1 MDIRLRLLTAEI
13 ALLTAVATLFNT
25 QSPEWTKVYERR
37 LYAEMALNLWRGGD
51 EQKTSEKRDTGTESV
66 PALGEKTV
74 DSSVIHKEH
83 IKRTSED
90 DAAFSEDVYC
100 EAKMAADLQCPTSEI
115 RETYEALN
123 EQTAEKEILEESNI
137 VSETLERIQ
146 PAAVPEP
153 VGTVQKAAPVA
164 SDPESYVC
172 SVSCNGDA
180 LDAGVSEYLKRRLT
194 EAGIGWFFPYACAIA
209 YQESSF
215 NCLAVNKNMRD
226 YGLFQFRIEF
236 HADLEWQNPYAQ
248 VDLFTA
254 MMASRAAAGCDV
266 YTMISRHLM
275 SDYGPYNQQY
285 VDLVLSHLPKLQGVW

>member
-13 ALLTAVATLFNT
+13 AILTAVASLFATNT
-25 QSPEWTKVYERR
+25 EEWTKVYERR
-37 LYAEMALNLWRGGD
+37 LYAEMTLNLWRGGNEQKAGEEAGIPGMEAVWETMVEEEVPRSPLAAEAENYSQSLAQRAESEAVN
-51 EQKTSEKRDTGTESV
+51 EQKTEEKG
-66 PALGEKTV
+66 
-74 DSSVIHKEH
+74 
-83 IKRTSED
+83 
-90 DAAFSEDVYC
+90 
-100 EAKMAADLQCPTSEI
+100 
-115 RETYEALN
+115 
-123 EQTAEKEILEESNI
+123 LEESYSLPEALEN
-137 VSETLERIQ
+137 VQQAVVPGQAEDVHQET
-146 PAAVPEP
+146 
-153 VGTVQKAAPVA
+153 TVAP
-164 SDPESYVC
+164 DQQSYVC
-172 SVSCNGDA
+172 SVSCDGDA

-236 HADLEWQNPYAQ
+236 HPGLDWQNPYAQ

-254 MMASRAAAGCDV
+254 MMANRAAAGCDV

-285 VDLVLSHLPKLQGVW
+285 VDLVLQHLPKLQGVW